1 MALRVGGYAARWTL
15 GASAVGA
22 VMSGGELLLELLSE
36 EIPARMQRRAIEDL
50 TGLIRDKLSAAE
62 IPAAELRGT
71 VTPRRLTV
79 IAGGIPERQPDRSE
93 ERRGPRVGA
102 PQQALDGF
110 LRAAGLSSIEQC
122 EVRDTGRG
130 EFYFAIVQH
139 AGRPAAQVL
148 PELLQAAI
156 AELPWPKSMRFPAAP
171 LRWVRPLTS
180 VLCLFGGEVLPLS
193 LGDVPVGRT
202 TCGHRFLSPG
212 EIAIDNAADYAAKLE
227 AAHVM
232 LDQDRRRDLIAAG
245 LDRLAQKEGVKVKP
259 DPGLLDEVTG
269 LAEFP
274 VVLMGTI
281 DDASMALPPEV
292 LATAMR
298 THQKYFTCLKSD
310 GSPAPRFLFVAN
322 NLTPDD
328 GKTIVAGNERVLRAR
343 QRRWVSSPPSRTNSN
358 RKGFPVSSSSA
369 TSAPSPRNHID
380 GAIAAI
386 ARPPSNGT
394 TGTRLMRLRMLRPF
408 KGLSCTVRAPTT
420 WLRLA
425 FSD

>member
-1 MALRVGGYAARWTL
+1 
-15 GASAVGA
+15 
-22 VMSGGELLLELLSE
+22 MSGGELLLELLSE
-36 EIPARMQRRAIEDL
+36 EIPARMQRRAIKDHTQL
-50 TGLIRDKLSAAE
+50 NSDKTPAAE

-71 VTPRRLTV
+71 VTPRRLPV

-102 PQQALDGF
+102 PPQALDGF
-110 LRAAGLSSIEQC
+110 LRAAGLSSIEKC

-148 PELLQAAI
+148 PELLQAAL

-180 VLCLFGGEVLPLS
+180 VLCLFRGEVLPLS

-212 EIAIDNAADYAAKLE
+212 EIAVDNAADYLAKLE
-227 AAHVM
+227 AAYVI
-232 LDQDRRRDLIAAG
+232 LDQDHRRDVIAAG

-274 VVLMGTI
+274 VVLMGAI
-281 DDASMALPPEV
+281 DDESMELPPEV

-298 THQKYFTCLKSD
+298 THQKYFKI
-310 GSPAPRFLFVAN
+310 G
-322 NLTPDD
+322 
-328 GKTIVAGNERVLRAR
+328 RA
-343 QRRWVSSPPSRTNSN
+343 
-358 RKGFPVSSSSA
+358 
-369 TSAPSPRNHID
+369 
-380 GAIAAI
+380 
-386 ARPPSNGT
+386 
-394 TGTRLMRLRMLRPF
+394 
-408 KGLSCTVRAPTT
+408 SCRD
-420 WLRLA
+420 R
-425 FSD
+425 